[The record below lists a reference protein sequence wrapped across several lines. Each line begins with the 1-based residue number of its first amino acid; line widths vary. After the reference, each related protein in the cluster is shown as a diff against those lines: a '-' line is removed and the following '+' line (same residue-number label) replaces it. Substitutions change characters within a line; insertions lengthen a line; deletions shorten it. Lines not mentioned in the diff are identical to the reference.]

1 MTFLFDIGRV
11 LLDFEYERSLEKLL
25 PVDCEDRR
33 GRLERLL
40 ERKDDFE
47 AGKIPED
54 EFIDWSLERL
64 ESEATPDEFRS
75 VWRSI
80 FVPNAPMW
88 QVVERLAEEGHRLI
102 LFSNINSI
110 HWPWITEAFP
120 RFSRFHGAVL
130 SFEVGAIK
138 ADPVIY
144 QHAIEAHGLVPEQ
157 TRYIDDLPANIAA
170 GRKAGLRSWQYD
182 LKDHAAFEQWLEA
195 ELAEG

>member
-11 LLDFEYERSLEKLL
+11 LLDFEYESSLEKLL
-25 PVDCEDRR
+25 PVDCDDRN

-47 AGKIPED
+47 AGKIPEE
-54 EFIDWSLERL
+54 EFITWALERL
-64 ESEATPDEFRS
+64 ESAATPDEFRN

-80 FVPNAPMW
+80 FVPNEPMW
-88 QVVERLAEEGHRLI
+88 RVVEQLEADGHRLI

-120 RFSRFHGAVL
+120 RFSLFHGAVL
-130 SFEVGAIK
+130 SFEAGAIK

-144 QHAIEAHGLVPEQ
+144 QHAIDRYGLVAEE

-170 GRKAGLRSWQYD
+170 GREAGLRSWQYD
-182 LKDHAAFEQWLEA
+182 LKDHTAFEQWLEA
-195 ELAEG
+195 ELAEV